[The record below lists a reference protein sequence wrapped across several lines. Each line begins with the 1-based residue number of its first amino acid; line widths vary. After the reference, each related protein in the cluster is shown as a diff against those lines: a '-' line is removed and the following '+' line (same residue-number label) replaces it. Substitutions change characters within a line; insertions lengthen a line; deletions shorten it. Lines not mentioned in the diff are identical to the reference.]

1 MSKPSLSTSPLSA
14 VAQALLPRREAIV
27 QRWFE
32 LAEADP
38 ELTAM
43 STLSRAQFRDHIP
56 ELLEAFTLR
65 LAALRPAD
73 PAEAGSGELQSAE
86 SHGLVRW
93 QQGYQQRELMRECR
107 HLHLVLIDEME
118 ALAGAE
124 QFDPPALAHAR
135 RELALLA
142 SDGVCESATQYAILQ
157 RAEASAR
164 MRDLEQGLAE
174 FKESQVRQAQIWREA
189 THDLRGGLG
198 VVQQATAVLKRALPD
213 AASVVAMAERGVAS
227 MQTLLNDLIGLA
239 RLEAGQEQRQLAQ
252 FDGGALLH
260 ELGTTL
266 LPIAAAR
273 NLRLLLEGPRPLPV
287 EGDAV
292 KVRRIAQNLLLNAL
306 RYTARGGVV
315 LRWDAVSGEGIPR
328 WSLTVQDTGPGIGE
342 GNSAPIAQALKDAT
356 DESLAVTDMPRQS
369 EESEPAVLS
378 TQHGVPPEQPPGEG
392 IGLSIVKRLCELLDA
407 HLELHTER
415 GKGSTFRVILPAIYR

>member
-1 MSKPSLSTSPLSA
+1 MSSLAA
-14 VAQALLPRREAIV
+14 VAQALLARREAIV

-32 LAEADP
+32 AAEADP

-56 ELLEAFTLR
+56 ELLEAFAVR
-65 LAALRPAD
+65 LSAPQTAVHARASSD
-73 PAEAGSGELQSAE
+73 ELQSAE
-86 SHGLVRW
+86 GHGLMRW
-93 QQGYQQRELMRECR
+93 QQGYQQRELMREWC
-107 HLHLVLIDEME
+107 HLHLVLMDEME
-118 ALAGAE
+118 AFSGSE
-124 QFDPPALAHAR
+124 HFDRQALAHAR
-135 RELALLA
+135 RELALLV

-164 MRDLEQGLAE
+164 MRDLEQALAE
-174 FKESQVRQAQIWREA
+174 FKESQSRQTKIWREA

-198 VVQQATAVLKRALPD
+198 VVQQATALLKRELPD

-227 MQTLLNDLIGLA
+227 MQSLLNDLIGLA

-252 FDGGALLH
+252 FDAGALLH
-260 ELGTTL
+260 ELGTSL
-266 LPIAAAR
+266 LPLAAAR
-273 NLRLLLEGPRPLPV
+273 HLRLLIEGPRPLPV

-306 RYTARGGVV
+306 RYTLRGGVV
-315 LRWDAVSGEGIPR
+315 LRWSPLSSGEVSR
-328 WSLTVQDTGPGIGE
+328 WLLTIQDTGPGVVE
-342 GNSAPIAQALKDAT
+342 GNSAPIARALKDAT

-369 EESEPAVLS
+369 EEWEPAVLA

-407 HLELHTER
+407 QLELHTER
-415 GKGSTFRVILPAIYR
+415 GQGSTFRVILPAIYR